1 MHVRGRVHPG
11 LSQAR
16 GPRRGNPAVQTDR
29 HHRAV
34 QIFLDAPRCEM
45 SDTRPSAR
53 YTEYHPRWY
62 RTRVST
68 WWWLARWPYLKFILR
83 EISSVFVAWF
93 VVVLLLQ
100 IRALSHGP
108 HAYARFE
115 HWLQNPGIVLLNL
128 IALFFVVFHAITW
141 FNLTPRA
148 MVVRLRGK
156 RAPDR
161 WIVSA
166 NYTAWAAVSL
176 VVAWFLVRSYMVKHS
191 NEPVLWSLFSAG
203 GVF

>member
-16 GPRRGNPAVQTDR
+16 GPRRRNPAVQTDS

-62 RTRVST
+62 RTHVST

-93 VVVLLLQ
+93 VADLFFP
-100 IRALSHGP
+100 IPALSHRP
-108 HAYARFE
+108 HAYARLGP
-115 HWLQNPGIVLLNL
+115 WLQKPGTPLLNL
-128 IALFFVVFHAITW
+128 IALFF
-141 FNLTPRA
+141 L
-148 MVVRLRGK
+148 G
-156 RAPDR
+156 
-161 WIVSA
+161 
-166 NYTAWAAVSL
+166 
-176 VVAWFLVRSYMVKHS
+176 
-191 NEPVLWSLFSAG
+191 
-203 GVF
+203 

>member
-45 SDTRPSAR
+45 SDTRPSAT

-62 RTRVST
+62 RSRVST
-68 WWWLARWPYLKFILR
+68 WWWLTRWPYLKFILR

-93 VVVLLLQ
+93 VVLLLLQ
-100 IRALSHGP
+100 IRALSRGP
-108 HAYARFE
+108 DAYARFQ
-115 HWLQNPGIVLLNL
+115 HWLPSPLGLWAHLIMLLS
-128 IALFFVVFHAITW
+128 VVC
-141 FNLTPRA
+141 
-148 MVVRLRGK
+148 
-156 RAPDR
+156 
-161 WIVSA
+161 
-166 NYTAWAAVSL
+166 
-176 VVAWFLVRSYMVKHS
+176 
-191 NEPVLWSLFSAG
+191 
-203 GVF
+203 

>member
-1 MHVRGRVHPG
+1 MHVRGRVHAG

-16 GPRRGNPAVQTDR
+16 GPRRRNPAVQTDS

-45 SDTRPSAR
+45 SDNRPSAR

-62 RTRVST
+62 RTHVST

-108 HAYARFE
+108 DAYARFE

-156 RAPDR
+156 RVPDR

-166 NYTAWAAVSL
+166 NYAAWAAGSL
-176 VVAWFLVRSYMVKHS
+176 VVGWFLVRSALVNHS
-191 NEPVLWSLFSAG
+191 NEPVLWLLFSAG
-203 GVF
+203 